1 MRTKKDF
8 LFNEMDEA
16 EKIITDGFENNK
28 IDYGKMYLI
37 AKYMKDKNNY
47 GALRLEKELVDF
59 CVKTDKEFNPVT
71 QRSYIKKW
79 VSSAMGYS
87 LREITEIYISKKDVE
102 FLKTIPAEKDRKILF
117 ATLIIAKALKI
128 SGTRRKK
135 KEYDKSNRYYIK
147 YNNLSDIA
155 RISAIPNFT
164 EIDVADLFHKYIEH
178 FDIYP
183 PEKEL
188 LGVRFVDK
196 EDSKDIRITNFND
209 VSDDYNFLFKD
220 YVGVGVCKVCGANFD
235 RANNRQKYCKECSTK
250 IRKEKDSIRLKEK
263 YRNSRI

>member
-8 LFNEMDEA
+8 LFNEMDEVQ
-16 EKIITDGFENNK
+16 KIITDGFENDK
-28 IDYGKMYLI
+28 IDYGKMYLV
-37 AKYMKDKNNY
+37 AKYLKDKNNY
-47 GALRLEKELVDF
+47 GALRLEKELIDF
-59 CVKTDKEFNPVT
+59 CLNADKEFNPIT
-71 QRSYIKKW
+71 QRGYIKKW

-102 FLKTIPAEKDRKILF
+102 FLKTIPIEKDRKVLF

-135 KEYDKSNRYYIK
+135 KEYEKSNKYYIK

-164 EIDVADLFHKYIEH
+164 EIDVADLFHKYMEY

-188 LGVRFVDK
+188 LGVRFLDK
-196 EDSKDIRITNFND
+196 EDNKDIRITNFDD

-220 YVGVGVCKVCGANFD
+220 YVGVGVCEVCGTKFE
-235 RANNRQKYCKECSTK
+235 RASNRQKYCKECAK
-250 IRKEKDSIRLKEK
+250 EIRNEKQKLLMRKRKEI
-263 YRNSRI
+263 